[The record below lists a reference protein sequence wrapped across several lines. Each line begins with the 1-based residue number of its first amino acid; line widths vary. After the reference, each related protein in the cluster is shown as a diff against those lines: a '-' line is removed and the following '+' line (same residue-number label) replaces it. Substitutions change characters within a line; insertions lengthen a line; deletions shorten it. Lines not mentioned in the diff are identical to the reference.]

1 MDNFIPITWLGRRII
16 PSRFPPVALF
26 ERILDPSEFE
36 AAYFIESLTNERLRD
51 QVGDISLVPAKE
63 RVTGPGSTPI
73 MAAFTH
79 IGNPSRFTDGSY
91 GVYYCANDSATAIAE
106 TAFHRA
112 KFLSATNEPDTRIF
126 MREYVGQ
133 IVLPML
139 DVTGAQY
146 IDIHNPDDYQ
156 LSQSFARKHKDED
169 VPGLLYNSVRNKGG
183 LCVAAF
189 KANAMASVTQAAHY
203 EYVYSATLRSIKHVL
218 VVKQFDPSH

>member
-16 PSRFPPVALF
+16 PSRFPPVDLF

-36 AAYFIESLTNERLRD
+36 AAYFIESLTNDRLRD
-51 QVGDISLVPAKE
+51 EVGDISLVPANE

-112 KFLSATNEPDTRIF
+112 KFLSATNEPDTSIF

-139 DVTGAQY
+139 DVTGSEY

-156 LSQSFARKHKDED
+156 TSQRFANEQKCRGI
-169 VPGLLYNSVRNKGG
+169 PGLLYNSVRNKGG

-189 KANAMASVTQAAHY
+189 RANAMAPVTQAAHY
-203 EYVYSATLRSIKHVL
+203 EYVYSAIQKAIKHVL
-218 VVKQFDPSH
+218 VVKQFNPSI